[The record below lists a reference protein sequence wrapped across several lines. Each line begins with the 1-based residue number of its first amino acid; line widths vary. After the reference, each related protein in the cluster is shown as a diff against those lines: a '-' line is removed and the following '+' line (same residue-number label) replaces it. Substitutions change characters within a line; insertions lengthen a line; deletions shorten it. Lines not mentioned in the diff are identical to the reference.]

1 MGTSRSNEFIRSN
14 FALIG
19 FLEMILSY
27 LFASFNNLAQ
37 PNDELRIYSLNDKI
51 MKKQILLLI
60 TIGILCSCSNDDANE
75 SRTIAMRVNHYQNTG
90 MAVGPVLT
98 LLVQEGDAI
107 GTNNWSKFY
116 TNIEGFNYV
125 PGKIYNLSVLVE
137 PIKNPPADGSSLKYT
152 LLEVKSIQEVDNET
166 LFDIDLKSNGQSFIT
181 TNSGYELLNQIE
193 IDCNSLCDEL
203 KAAVQ
208 NQGSVVGTF
217 KRVSSTEIRLVEVE

>member
-1 MGTSRSNEFIRSN
+1 
-14 FALIG
+14 
-19 FLEMILSY
+19 MILSY

-37 PNDELRIYSLNDKI
+37 PNKELCIYSLKDKI
-51 MKKQILLLI
+51 TKKQILLLI
-60 TIGILCSCSNDDANE
+60 TIGILFSCSNEDGNE
-75 SRTIAMRVNHYQNTG
+75 SQVIDMRINHYQNTG
-90 MAVGPVLT
+90 MAVDPVLT

-125 PGKIYNLSVLVE
+125 PGKVYNLSVLVE
-137 PIKNPPADGSSLKYT
+137 QIENPPADGSSLKYT
-152 LLEVKSIQEVDNET
+152 LLKVKSIQEVNNET
-166 LFDIDLKSNGQSFIT
+166 LFDIDLKVNGQSFIT
-181 TNSGYELLNQIE
+181 TNFGYELLNQIE

-203 KAAVQ
+203 KATVL